1 MSKAGYFETLVGVV
15 VIAVAALFLVY
26 AYSFSGKRVSRDAYE
41 LDAVFGRVDGITI
54 GAEVRIAGVKV
65 GTVAAHGLDPKTYEA
80 KLRLAMSSGVPVP
93 EDSIAKVVS
102 DGLLGGAHVA
112 IEPGAS
118 DVMLANGDTIAFTQ
132 GSVDLLGIAMEAF
145 TKNATEKKSATPNGE
160 TSGEDPLGDL

>member
-1 MSKAGYFETLVGVV
+1 MSKAGTFETIVGAV
-15 VIAVAALFLVY
+15 VIAVAASFLVY
-26 AYSFSGKRVSRDAYE
+26 AYSVSGKGVSRDAYE
-41 LDAVFGRVDGITI
+41 LSAVFGRVDGITI

-65 GTVAAHGLDPKTYEA
+65 GTVAAHGLDPRTYEA
-80 KLRLAMSSGVPVP
+80 KLRLAMTSGVQVP

-102 DGLLGGAHVA
+102 DGLLGGAHVT

-118 DVMLANGDTIAFTQ
+118 DVMLGDGDAITITQ

-145 TKNATEKKSATPNGE
+145 TKNATEKKDDAPGGE